1 MAHAVGLADI
11 LCEHGQPYLDTH
23 ALSAVQG
30 KAWRAIVACRTPV
43 LGGHVECCDHCGT
56 LRYLYHSCRNRH
68 CPQCQTRAKEAWL
81 AARRRE
87 LLPVPYFHLVFTL
100 PHALNGLAGSDART
114 LYKLLFGAVAD
125 TLNSFAANPRW
136 LGGVPSFTLVLHTW
150 KQDLG
155 RHIHVHALVAG
166 GALTADGKWVSAK
179 RGFLFPIEALSEV
192 YRGKFM
198 EALDGAR
205 RAGSLRHETATGD
218 TTWRA
223 LFAALYRHDWVV
235 YAKQPLGGPA
245 QVLEYLGRYTHRV
258 AISNERILG
267 MDGSSV
273 RFRMRDS
280 ANGNRKKL
288 VRLEA
293 GEFIGRFMQHVLP
306 SGFKRI
312 RHYGLLGPAH
322 KAANL
327 AAARAALEAP
337 LPDPLMVETVEAFMR
352 RIAGIEWLNCPHC
365 HEGRFRVVQ
374 GIPPACD
381 RANGLRAH
389 LHLPRAPPS
398 APS

>member
-1 MAHAVGLADI
+1 MAHGVGLADI
-11 LCEHGQPYLDTH
+11 LREHGQPYLDTH
-23 ALSAVQG
+23 TLPVVQS
-30 KAWRAIVACRTPV
+30 KAWRAIVACRTPA

-56 LRYLYHSCRNRH
+56 LRYRYHSCRNRH

-81 AARRRE
+81 AARRQE

-100 PHALNGLAGSDART
+100 PHAINGLAGCDART

-125 TLNSFAANPRW
+125 TLNSFAANTRW
-136 LGGVPSFTLVLHTW
+136 LGGTPSFTLVLHTW

-166 GALTADGKWVSAK
+166 GALAAGGQWVKAK
-179 RGFLFPIEALSEV
+179 RGFLFPVKALSSV

-198 EALDGAR
+198 DALDGAR
-205 RAGSLRHETATGD
+205 KAGGLRHDAAQDDGA
-218 TTWRA
+218 WRN
-223 LFAALYRHDWVV
+223 LRAALYRHDWVV

-267 MDGSSV
+267 MEGNTV

-280 ANGNRKKL
+280 ANGNRKK
-288 VRLEA
+288 VMRLEA
-293 GEFIGRFMQHVLP
+293 SEFIGRFMQHMLP
-306 SGFKRI
+306 NGFKRI

-337 LPDPLMVETVEAFMR
+337 APDPVVVESVEAFMR
-352 RIAGIEWLNCPHC
+352 RVAGIEWVNCTRC
-365 HEGRFRVVQ
+365 GEGRFHVVQ
-374 GIPPACD
+374 AVPP
-381 RANGLRAH
+381 
-389 LHLPRAPPS
+389 HLPRAPPRRS
-398 APS
+398 S

>member
-1 MAHAVGLADI
+1 VAGGVGLADI
-11 LCEHGQPYLDTH
+11 LRDHGGPYLDTH
-23 ALSAVQG
+23 ALSAVRD
-30 KAWRAIVACRTPV
+30 KAWRAIVACRTPA
-43 LGGHVECCDHCGT
+43 LGGHVECCDHCGA

-68 CPQCQTRAKEAWL
+68 CPQCGTRAKEAWL

-100 PHALNGLAGSDART
+100 PHALNGLAGCDART
-114 LYKLLFGAVAD
+114 LYSLLFGAVAD
-125 TLNSFAANPRW
+125 TLDSFAANPRW
-136 LGGVPSFTLVLHTW
+136 LGGTPSFTLVLHTW

-179 RGFLFPIEALSEV
+179 RGFLFPIDALSSV

-205 RAGSLRHETATGD
+205 KSGVLRHEAAQND
-218 TTWRA
+218 VSWRT
-223 LFAALYRHDWVV
+223 LIAALYRHDWVV

-267 MDGSSV
+267 MEGSRV
-273 RFRMRDS
+273 RFRVRCQ
-280 ANGNRKKL
+280 ANGNRKKV

-306 SGFKRI
+306 GGFKRI

-327 AAARAALEAP
+327 AAARAALDAP
-337 LPDPLMVETVEAFMR
+337 APDPVVVESVEAFMR
-352 RIAGIEWLNCPHC
+352 RVAGIECLNCPHC
-365 HEGRFRVVQ
+365 REGRFRVVQ
-374 GIPPACD
+374 PIPPSCD
-381 RANGLRAH
+381 RASGLRAH
-389 LHLPRAPPS
+389 LHLPRAPPREAS
-398 APS
+398 